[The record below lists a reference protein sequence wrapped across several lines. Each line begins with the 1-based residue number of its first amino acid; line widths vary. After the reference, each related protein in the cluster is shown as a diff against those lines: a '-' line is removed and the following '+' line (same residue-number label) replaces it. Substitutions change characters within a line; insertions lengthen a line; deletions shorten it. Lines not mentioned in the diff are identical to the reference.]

1 MIANGVIMSIGAGLI
16 TTFTSKTIHARWIGY
31 QVIFGYGLGLGMQ
44 QASLAV
50 QAVLPRKDAPTGVAL
65 VMFMQQLG
73 GAVFVSIGQN
83 VFANELVKGLQHVSG
98 IEPAMVVKIG
108 ATELRNVVD
117 TASIGAVLSA
127 YNFALT
133 KVFTVS
139 LAMAC
144 MSIVGAL
151 CMEWKNIK
159 PKLGQKGGPGGPGV
173 QGMGGVSTVDA
184 EKGNVS
190 NEGVKKAEV

>member
-1 MIANGVIMSIGAGLI
+1 M
-16 TTFTSKTIHARWIGY
+16 
-31 QVIFGYGLGLGMQ
+31 
-44 QASLAV
+44 
-50 QAVLPRKDAPTGVAL
+50 LPRKDALTGVAL

-83 VFANELVKGLQHVSG
+83 VFANELVKGLQHISG
-98 IEPAMVVKIG
+98 IEPAIVVKIG

-159 PKLGQKGGPGGPGV
+159 PKPG
-173 QGMGGVSTVDA
+173 
-184 EKGNVS
+184 
-190 NEGVKKAEV
+190 